1 MSATNASDPPGDT
14 APIPAVATKEEIGEA
29 NAKLLKLQQDLLALH
44 EKILGIREK
53 DLYDVRHTVDGLD
66 LRIKVGLIVGTLVIG
81 ALGALGFKQIG
92 DVDKL
97 VATSI
102 KTHIGESLGYYDQAA
117 KAIYLE
123 RNRGCA
129 SAIEL
134 YRDLANQR
142 PDDDLIFAN
151 LMNCLNETEQ
161 FEAGLDYF
169 DRMKK
174 LGAFP
179 GKMDLPMAYN
189 NAGWMLTVN
198 SFKDGNLA
206 AQAEEILKKA
216 DNLGVASDSPELHY
230 VIANLAILEL
240 SMGNIDAAKR
250 YAQRRNSM
258 PGEALNFSG
267 DERRRWF
274 KALLEK
280 RKTAKQELEVL
291 FPGSFSPP
299 PK

>member
-1 MSATNASDPPGDT
+1 
-14 APIPAVATKEEIGEA
+14 
-29 NAKLLKLQQDLLALH
+29 
-44 EKILGIREK
+44 
-53 DLYDVRHTVDGLD
+53 
-66 LRIKVGLIVGTLVIG
+66 
-81 ALGALGFKQIG
+81 
-92 DVDKL
+92 
-97 VATSI
+97 
-102 KTHIGESLGYYDQAA
+102 
-117 KAIYLE
+117 
-123 RNRGCA
+123 
-129 SAIEL
+129 
-134 YRDLANQR
+134 
-142 PDDDLIFAN
+142 
-151 LMNCLNETEQ
+151 
-161 FEAGLDYF
+161 
-169 DRMKK
+169 
-174 LGAFP
+174 
-179 GKMDLPMAYN
+179 
-189 NAGWMLTVN
+189 MLTVN